1 MGYLG
6 CRRYL
11 YSPLLVSIQ
20 MIVPNP
26 YSKPCFRNK
35 FKIFNERYFVP
46 CTETIS
52 MMKYRMLKNKM
63 NLADAMNDNCFHYA
77 VIIGTMYLMVGS
89 IFRKSLSS
97 HIWLKSFFFPVI
109 NLAAHE
115 RSCILS
121 IVSL

>member
-35 FKIFNERYFVP
+35 FKKYIGRYYVPWTQTIF
-46 CTETIS
+46 
-52 MMKYRMLKNKM
+52 MMKYQMLKNKM
-63 NLADAMNDNCFHYA
+63 NLADAMNAKLFLSNYDNYLQYA
-77 VIIGTMYLMVGS
+77 MIHSV
-89 IFRKSLSS
+89 R
-97 HIWLKSFFFPVI
+97 
-109 NLAAHE
+109 
-115 RSCILS
+115 CI
-121 IVSL
+121 